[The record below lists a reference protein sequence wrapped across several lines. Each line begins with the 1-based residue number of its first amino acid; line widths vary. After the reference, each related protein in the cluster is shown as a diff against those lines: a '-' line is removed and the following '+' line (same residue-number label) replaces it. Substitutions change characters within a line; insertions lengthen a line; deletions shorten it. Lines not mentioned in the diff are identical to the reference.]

1 MVVLSAA
8 DPEHFADRGYVRVS
22 GAFTA
27 RQAEAMRAAVWNH
40 LEHRGIRRDD
50 PSTWTVESPD
60 QLQELKQHQA
70 FRAVGSERSTG
81 AIDQLLGTA
90 GWRRPSDWGACF
102 ILFPTERAWTVSNNT
117 WHADHDYTESL
128 DPPRELK
135 VHTLFGDVEPRAGGM
150 QILAGS
156 HQVVAAFLD
165 THPPSPKAR
174 AAQIRKAVMRS
185 HPYLA
190 GLEQEGDPG
199 ERIRA
204 YMEQDEEVEGVPLRV
219 VELTGEAGD
228 VVLIHPLVLHTRP
241 TNAGRAPRFMLN
253 KDLYQP
259 PSASRS
265 VASRWGRTVQ

>member
-1 MVVLSAA
+1 MLVLSAA
-8 DPEHFADRGYVRVS
+8 DLEHFADRGYVRVS
-22 GAFTA
+22 GAFTPH
-27 RQAEAMRAAVWNH
+27 QAEAMRAAVWDQ
-40 LEHRGIRRDD
+40 LQHRGIRRDD

-60 QLQELKQHQA
+60 HLQDLKQHPA
-70 FRAVGSERSTG
+70 FRAVGSGRTIG

-90 GWRRPSDWGACF
+90 GWRRPADWGACF
-102 ILFPTERAWTVSNNT
+102 ILFPTEREWTVSTNT
-117 WHADHDYTESL
+117 WHADHDYTELL

-156 HQVVAAFLD
+156 HRVVAAFVR
-165 THPPSPKAR
+165 THPPAPTKR
-174 AAQIRKAVMRS
+174 AAQIRKAMMRS

-190 GLEQEGDPG
+190 GLERDGDPQ
-199 ERIRA
+199 ERIRM
-204 YMEQDEEVEGVPLRV
+204 YMERDENVDGVPLRV

-253 KDLYQP
+253 KDLYGP
-259 PSASRS
+259 ATTDGSA
-265 VASRWGRTVQ
+265 AP